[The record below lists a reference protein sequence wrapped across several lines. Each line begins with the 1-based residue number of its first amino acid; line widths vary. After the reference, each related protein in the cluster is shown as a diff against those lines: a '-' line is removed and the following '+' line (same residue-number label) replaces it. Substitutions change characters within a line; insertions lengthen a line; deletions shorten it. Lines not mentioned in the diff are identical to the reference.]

1 MNFDLSGVNLYGY
14 SQRTGL
20 QSVGRRSAS
29 DPQASKEQLS
39 LSSLSECQNHYK
51 PLTKKIES
59 ITTYCRDC
67 FVDPNKVLLE
77 ENCVQSSLQVLIVQD
92 SEEDALLLVRE
103 LQRDGYDLKFS
114 RVATA
119 NQMST
124 LLESASWDVI
134 LAVDCLPEFCIL
146 EALDLVQ
153 KKGLEQPFIVICDR
167 KREAFALGAM
177 KAGADDYVTLDNLAR
192 LGPVMEREL
201 QSAERRRWHLCA
213 EAALKASERQ
223 LRAVFNGA
231 LDAMV
236 IVNDNGQF
244 MEVNQAAQ
252 RFFGLT
258 KEELLSRQ
266 MKDFLVANSNFS
278 LTWQTLLEKGQ
289 ATGELRMLLPN
300 GSTRDVE
307 YSATANL
314 LTGLHLAVIRD
325 ITERKQAED
334 QLLYHAFYD
343 SLTGLPNRA
352 WFVNCLG
359 RSIRQTKRSH
369 NRLFAVLLLDLDR
382 YQVVKYSFGHLVA
395 DQLLIATAR
404 RIGACLS
411 PKDMIARLGA
421 DEFAILLSDLSD
433 LQEARNIAERLHQE
447 LRWPFHLHE
456 CELFSTASI
465 GIAPSSLGF
474 DQPEDFLRAA
484 DTAMHHAK
492 KLGGARSEEFETS
505 MHTRAINL
513 LQLETDLRRALERQE
528 LRLHYQPVV
537 SLGTGSIT
545 GFEALVRWQH
555 PERGFIS
562 PLEFIS
568 VAEDTGLII
577 PLGAWVME
585 EASRQLQE
593 WQSLMAKHLSGE
605 IIPLTMSVNLSGVQF
620 AQPGLIAQID
630 KILDTT
636 GIAPSS
642 LKLEITETVIMEAA
656 ETATNLLLQLKER
669 QIQLCID
676 DFGTGYSSLSRLQ
689 RLPIDTLKIDKSFVG
704 RMGFE
709 NVKVSG
715 GSRVYGDAALAEVEI
730 VRTCIDLAHNLG
742 MNVVAEGVET
752 AEQLTILRSLGCE
765 FGQGYLFSRPVDSEK
780 ARSLFL
786 SKFQW

>member
-1 MNFDLSGVNLYGY
+1 MNLDLSGVNLYGS
-14 SQRTGL
+14 SQITGL
-20 QSVGRRSAS
+20 RNASRSGS
-29 DPQASKEQLS
+29 DRQASPEQLS
-39 LSSLSECQNHYK
+39 LSTVGECQNHYK
-51 PLTKKIES
+51 PLTRKIET

-67 FVDPNKVLLE
+67 FVEPSKVLLE

-103 LQRDGYDLKFS
+103 LQREGYELRFS
-114 RVATA
+114 CVATA
-119 NQMST
+119 NQMSAM
-124 LLESASWDVI
+124 LESGVWDVI

-146 EALDLVQ
+146 EALALVQ
-153 KKGLEQPFIVICDR
+153 KKDQQQPFIIVCDPQ
-167 KREAFALGAM
+167 REPLALAAM

-192 LGPVMEREL
+192 LVPVIEREL
-201 QSAERRRWHLCA
+201 RSAERRRWHIGA
-213 EAALKASERQ
+213 EAALRASERQ

-236 IVNDNGQF
+236 IVNDSGQF

-252 RFFGLT
+252 SFFGLT
-258 KEELLSRQ
+258 KAELLSRQ
-266 MKDFLVANSNFS
+266 MKDFLVTNSNFS
-278 LTWQTLLEKGQ
+278 QTWQTLLEKGQ
-289 ATGELRMLLPN
+289 VTGELRMLLPN

-314 LTGLHLAVIRD
+314 LTGLHLAVIHD

-352 WFVNCLG
+352 WFLNCLG
-359 RSIRQTKRSH
+359 RSIRQAKRSN

-404 RIGACLS
+404 RIGTCLS

-421 DEFAILLSDLSD
+421 DEFAILLSDLGD
-433 LQEARNIAERLHQE
+433 WQEARDIAQRLHQE
-447 LRWPFHLHE
+447 LRLPFHLHE

-474 DQPEDFLRAA
+474 EQPEDFLRAA

-537 SLGTGSIT
+537 SLATGSIT

-577 PLGAWVME
+577 PLGAWVMR
-585 EASRQLQE
+585 EACRQLHE
-593 WQSLMAKHLSGE
+593 WQLLMAKHLPGE
-605 IIPLTMSVNLSGVQF
+605 IMPLTMSVNLSGVQF

-630 KILDTT
+630 EILESTA
-636 GIAPSS
+636 IAPSS

-656 ETATNLLLQLKER
+656 EPATNLLLQLKKR
-669 QIQLCID
+669 DIQLCID

-704 RMGFE
+704 RMSLE
-709 NVKVSG
+709 KKKNSG
-715 GSRVYGDAALAEVEI
+715 GSMVVSDAALAEVEI
-730 VRTCIDLAHNLG
+730 VRTCINLAHNLG

-752 AEQLTILRSLGCE
+752 AEQLAILRSLGCE

>member
-14 SQRTGL
+14 SQITGL
-20 QSVGRRSAS
+20 QSAGRRSAS
-29 DPQASKEQLS
+29 GPQASKEQLS

-67 FVDPNKVLLE
+67 FVEPSKVLLE

-103 LQRDGYDLKFS
+103 LQRDGYELKFS
-114 RVATA
+114 RVETV

-124 LLESASWDVI
+124 LLESGSWDVI

-146 EALDLVQ
+146 EALSLVQ
-153 KKGLEQPFIVICDR
+153 KKGLQQPFIIICDR
-167 KREAFALGAM
+167 KREAFALAAM

-192 LGPVMEREL
+192 LVPVIEREL

-213 EAALKASERQ
+213 EAALTASERQ

-236 IVNDNGQF
+236 IVNDSGQF

-314 LTGLHLAVIRD
+314 LTGLHLAVIHD
-325 ITERKQAED
+325 VTERKQAED

-577 PLGAWVME
+577 PLGAWVMH

-593 WQSLMAKHLSGE
+593 WQSLIAKHLSGE

-730 VRTCIDLAHNLG
+730 VRTCINLAHNLG

-752 AEQLTILRSLGCE
+752 AEQLAILRSLGCE

-780 ARSLFL
+780 ASSLIL

>member
-1 MNFDLSGVNLYGY
+1 M
-14 SQRTGL
+14 
-20 QSVGRRSAS
+20 
-29 DPQASKEQLS
+29 
-39 LSSLSECQNHYK
+39 
-51 PLTKKIES
+51 
-59 ITTYCRDC
+59 
-67 FVDPNKVLLE
+67 
-77 ENCVQSSLQVLIVQD
+77 QSSLQVLIVQD

-103 LQRDGYDLKFS
+103 LQRDGYELKFS
-114 RVATA
+114 RVETV

-124 LLESASWDVI
+124 LLESGSWDVI

-146 EALDLVQ
+146 EALSLVQ
-153 KKGLEQPFIVICDR
+153 KKGLQQPFIIICDR
-167 KREAFALGAM
+167 KREAFALAAM

-192 LGPVMEREL
+192 LVPVIEREL

-213 EAALKASERQ
+213 EAALTASERQ

-236 IVNDNGQF
+236 IVNDSGQF

-314 LTGLHLAVIRD
+314 LTGLHLAVIHD
-325 ITERKQAED
+325 VTERKQAED

-577 PLGAWVME
+577 PLGAWVMH

-593 WQSLMAKHLSGE
+593 WQSLIAKHLSGE

-730 VRTCIDLAHNLG
+730 VRTCINLAHNLG

-752 AEQLTILRSLGCE
+752 AEQLAILRSLGCE

-780 ARSLFL
+780 ASSLIL